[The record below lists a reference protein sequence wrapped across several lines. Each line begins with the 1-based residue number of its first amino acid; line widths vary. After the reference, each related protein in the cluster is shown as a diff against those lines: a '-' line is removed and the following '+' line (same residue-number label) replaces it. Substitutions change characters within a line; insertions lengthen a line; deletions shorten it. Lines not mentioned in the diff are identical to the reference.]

1 MHEMVIRGGTI
12 VDGTGEPRFTGD
24 VAVDRGEITVVGRV
38 EGRGVR
44 EVDAAGLLVTPGFVD
59 IHTHYDG
66 QVSWDPL
73 LAPSSWHGVTT
84 VVMGNCGVGFAP
96 VRPDRHDWLIGL
108 MEGVEDIPGTALA
121 EGITWAWESFPE
133 YLDAIE
139 ATPHAIDI
147 GTQVPH
153 SALRT
158 YVMGDRGV
166 DGSPASEKDIAE
178 MARLA
183 REAVEA
189 GALGFT
195 TSRTARHR
203 AADGTVTPS
212 FTATPAELLG
222 IAAVVGATGRAVFE
236 VVSDLDDLEA
246 EFAIFRSMS
255 ALTGCP
261 LSITIN
267 QHDSH
272 PDLWR
277 DLLTLIEGAVADG
290 LPMKAQVAGRPIG
303 LLMGLQTS
311 FHPLQ
316 ASAAYRSIASKSR
329 DEQVAKL
336 HNRFLRAQV
345 LDEVAGEGFKWEKT
359 FRLGDPP
366 DYEPAPET
374 SIAAEAA
381 RQGSRPEELAL
392 DTMLA
397 SRGTELLY
405 YPLFNYSQGD
415 LEPTRE
421 MLTHPNTILGLSD
434 GGAHC
439 GAICDA
445 SLPTSMLTHWG
456 RDRSRGPLLE
466 LEWLVRNQTSD
477 TAAAVGLLD
486 RGILAPGFRAD
497 LNLIDYERLSL
508 RPPKVV
514 YDLPAGG
521 RRLVQRAIGYR
532 MTMVAGEVT
541 WEDGEHTG
549 ALPGTLVRG
558 PQPHPHTRA

>member
-1 MHEMVIRGGTI
+1 VHELVIREGTI
-12 VDGTGEPRFTGD
+12 LDGTGAARRQGD
-24 VAVDRGEITVVGRV
+24 VAVDGGRITAVGRV
-38 EGRGVR
+38 EGRGRR
-44 EVDAAGLLVTPGFVD
+44 EVDAHGLLVTPGFVD

-139 ATPHAIDI
+139 ATPHAVDV

-158 YVMGDRGV
+158 YVMGERGA
-166 DGSPASEKDIAE
+166 DGSHATPDEIAA

-183 REAVEA
+183 REAVEE

-195 TSRTARHR
+195 TSRTVRHR

-212 FTATPAELLG
+212 FTATPEELVG
-222 IAAVVGATGRAVFE
+222 IAAEVGATGRAVFE
-236 VVSDLDDLEA
+236 VVSDLEDLDA
-246 EFAIFRSMS
+246 EFAIFREMS
-255 ALTGCP
+255 ARTASP

-267 QHDSH
+267 QHDSS

-277 DLLTLIEGAVADG
+277 ELLARIDAAVADG
-290 LPMKAQVAGRPIG
+290 LPMRAQVAGRPIG
-303 LLMGLQTS
+303 LLLGLQTS
-311 FHPLQ
+311 FHPLM
-316 ASAAYRSIASKSR
+316 ASAAYREVAEAPLPERVARLSDPGRR
-329 DEQVAKL
+329 D
-336 HNRFLRAQV
+336 RV
-345 LDEVAGEGFKWEKT
+345 LDEVAAGGGFRWEKT

-366 DYEPAPET
+366 DYEPAPEA

-381 RQGSRPEELAL
+381 RRGERPEALAYDAL
-392 DTMLA
+392 LGGGGRD
-397 SRGTELLY
+397 LLY
-405 YPLFNYSQGD
+405 YPLFNYAQMD

-421 MLTHPNTILGLSD
+421 MLTHPNTLLGLSD

-456 RDRSRGPLLE
+456 RDRTRGPRLE
-466 LEWLVRNQTSD
+466 LEWLVRNQTLD
-477 TAAAVGLLD
+477 TAAALGLHD
-486 RGILAPGFRAD
+486 RGVLAPGYRAD
-497 LNLIDYERLSL
+497 VNLIDFDRLRL
-508 RPPKVV
+508 HRPEVV
-514 YDLPAGG
+514 HDLPAGG
-521 RRLVQRAIGYR
+521 RRLVQRADGYR
-532 MTMVAGEVT
+532 ATIVAGEVT

-549 ALPGTLVRG
+549 ALPGRLVRG
-558 PQPHPHTRA
+558 PQPAPAT

>member
-1 MHEMVIRGGTI
+1 MHELVIRGGTI
-12 VDGTGEPRFTGD
+12 VDGTGGD
-24 VAVDRGEITVVGRV
+24 RYVGDIAVDDGRITAIGTVDGQGAREI
-38 EGRGVR
+38 
-44 EVDAAGLLVTPGFVD
+44 DASGLLVTPGFVD

-84 VVMGNCGVGFAP
+84 IVMGNCGVGFAP
-96 VRPDRHDWLIGL
+96 VKPDRHDWLIGL

-121 EGITWAWESFPE
+121 EGITWDWETFPE

-139 ATPHAIDI
+139 STPHAIDI

-158 YVMGDRGV
+158 YVMGERGA
-166 DGSPASEKDIAE
+166 DGTHASAEEIAE

-195 TSRTARHR
+195 TSRTERHR

-212 FTATPAELLG
+212 FTATPEELLG
-222 IAAVVGATGRAVFE
+222 IAAEVGATGRAVFE
-236 VVSDLDDLEA
+236 VVSDLEDLQG
-246 EFAIFRSMS
+246 EFDLFREMS
-255 ALTGCP
+255 AITGSP

-267 QHDSH
+267 QHDSS

-277 DLLTLIEGAVADG
+277 ELLTLIEGAVAEG
-290 LPMKAQVAGRPIG
+290 VPMKAQVAGRPIG

-311 FHPLQ
+311 FHPLL
-316 ASAAYRSIASKSR
+316 ASAAYRAVA
-329 DEQVAKL
+329 DEPLDERVGSLADPA
-336 HNRFLRAQV
+336 RRAQI
-345 LDEVAGEGFKWEKT
+345 LDELAAGGGFRWEKT
-359 FRLGDPP
+359 FRLGTPP
-366 DYEPAPET
+366 DYEPAPEA

-381 RQGSRPEELAL
+381 RSGVRPEELTYDAL
-392 DTMLA
+392 LGGGGKD
-397 SRGTELLY
+397 LLY
-405 YPLFNYSQGD
+405 YPLFNYAQMD

-421 MLTHPNTILGLSD
+421 MLTHPLTILGLSD

-456 RDRSRGPLLE
+456 RDRTRGPKLE
-466 LEWLVRNQTSD
+466 LEWLVRNQTRD
-477 TAAAVGLLD
+477 TASALGLLD
-486 RGILAPGFRAD
+486 RGVLAPGYRAD
-497 LNLIDYERLSL
+497 LNLIDFDSLSL
-508 RPPKVV
+508 HAPEVV
-514 YDLPAGG
+514 HDLPAGG
-521 RRLVQRAIGYR
+521 RRLIQRADGYR
-532 MTMVAGEVT
+532 MTLVAGEVT
-541 WEDGEHTG
+541 WEDGVHTG
-549 ALPGTLVRG
+549 ALPGALIRG
-558 PQPHPHTRA
+558 PQPAP